1 LHSPARAGYGAAR
14 LASLGLA
21 GVHVLLSI
29 FAVWGALSTYRAGSA
44 VKHIAAL
51 SDPFEAARFAVATE
65 ESLERKYRLEPSAK
79 VRGQH
84 HAASDDLRKEL
95 ERAHR
100 LGNAAD
106 KALVDDVLALHE
118 DYLTAIDQMFAP
130 VDAGDTMLS
139 SKSASVSRRRRRD
152 VPVVAAGLQLISRYS
167 VNMSFAPR
175 K

>member
-1 LHSPARAGYGAAR
+1 
-14 LASLGLA
+14 
-21 GVHVLLSI
+21 
-29 FAVWGALSTYRAGSA
+29 